1 MRKTAKKILSIVLS
15 TLMIAGS
22 SARFSPQPDES
33 AFTPIAHAE
42 NTEKD
47 GFFEYSVE
55 NGKATITDFDKN
67 YTGDLIIPAT
77 LGGYNVACISY
88 WAFYGCEGMTSITIP
103 NTVEIIKDGAFA
115 DCTNLCEFRVS
126 DENKNYC
133 AYDGVLFNIE
143 KTSLIAFPNK
153 KTNGYQV
160 PVFVNEIFNAAFY
173 GCCDLK
179 SVKIPDSVKNIGTQ
193 AFSKCSGLS
202 SIEIPNSI
210 TEIPEETFCDCTGLT
225 SVAIPN
231 TVKKIGTRAF
241 ENCTEL
247 TAVTIP
253 DSVTEIDMEALN
265 GCSALAS
272 ISIPDSVVS
281 MGVGVLGGTAYYNNK
296 NNWKDGILY
305 CGNHLIRAD
314 KNTLFG
320 EIEIREGTKTIAGRA
335 FADCKN
341 LTAVT
346 IPEGILEIG
355 YGTFQLCSKLK
366 SAHLP
371 DSIKSIGL
379 YAFDHCSELADITFP
394 DNVEDI
400 GWCAI
405 DGTAFFRNKS
415 NWENGV
421 LYCGNHLIEANS
433 SVAKNYKV
441 KDGTKTIAAAY
452 ESMSR
457 DGGFMYNNEL
467 ESVFIPDS
475 VIFIGPSVFF
485 NCENLK
491 AVTIP
496 ESVKYMYSNTFE
508 GCKSLTLFVYAGSYA
523 EQYAKENGIP
533 FEIISKPI
541 IETPTEE
548 PKPDDPTTPKI
559 DAIVGTKTVTVG
571 GTTVLAAVG
580 GVKAVDVHSA
590 AHGAKLLDR
599 FGNAVND
606 DMPLAS
612 GMKLVFHSAIF
623 EIAVLGDVD
632 GDGAIS
638 VADARLALRQA
649 VSLENLNGVYLFAGK
664 VGGENVGVSEARKI
678 LRAAVGLDDASEWL
692 K

>member
-1 MRKTAKKILSIVLS
+1 MRKTAKRILSIALS
-15 TLMIAGS
+15 AVVIAGS
-22 SARFSPQPDES
+22 SAGFSPQPDES
-33 AFTPIAHAE
+33 AFTPIVHAE

-47 GFFEYSVE
+47 GFFEYSVD

-77 LGGYNVACISY
+77 LGGCNVACIGY
-88 WAFYGCEGMTSITIP
+88 WAFYGCKGMTSVTIP
-103 NTVEIIKDGAFA
+103 NTVEFINNGAFA
-115 DCTNLCEFRVS
+115 DCTNLYEFRVS

-133 AYDGVLFNIE
+133 AYDGVLFNKE

-153 KTNGYQV
+153 KTDGYQV

-179 SVKIPDSVKNIGTQ
+179 SVKIPDSVKKIG
-193 AFSKCSGLS
+193 ASSFSKCSGLS

-210 TEIPEETFCDCTGLT
+210 TEIPDETFCDCTGLT
-225 SVAIPN
+225 SIAIPN
-231 TVKKIGTRAF
+231 TVKKIGTSVF

-253 DSVTEIDMEALN
+253 DSVTEIGWEVFY

-272 ISIPDSVVS
+272 ISIPDSVES
-281 MGVGVLGGTAYYNNK
+281 MGGNVLNGTVYYNEK

-314 KNTLFG
+314 KNTLSG
-320 EIEIREGTKTIAGRA
+320 KIEIREGTKTIAVMA
-335 FADCKN
+335 FADCEN

-346 IPEGILEIG
+346 VPEGILEIG
-355 YGTFQLCSKLK
+355 YGTFQYCSKLK
-366 SAHLP
+366 SVQLP
-371 DSIKSIGL
+371 DSLKNIEI

-394 DNVEDI
+394 DNVEGI

-405 DGTAFFRNKS
+405 DGTAFYRNES

-421 LYCGNHLIEANS
+421 LYCGKHLIEANS

-457 DGGFMYNNEL
+457 DGGFMYNKEL
-467 ESVFIPDS
+467 ESVVIPDS

-496 ESVKYMYSNTFE
+496 ESVKYMYSSTFE
-508 GCKSLTLFVYAGSYA
+508 GCKSLTLFVYADSYA
-523 EQYAKENGIP
+523 EQFAKENGIP

-541 IETPTEE
+541 IEPPTEE
-548 PKPDDPTTPKI
+548 PKPDEPTIPNI

-580 GVKAVDVHSA
+580 GVNAVDVRIA

-599 FGNAVND
+599 YGNAVND
-606 DMPLAS
+606 DMPLAT
-612 GMKLVFHSAIF
+612 GMKLVFDSSIL

-632 GDGAIS
+632 GDGTIG

-649 VSLENLNGVYLFAGK
+649 VNLENLNGVYLFAGK
-664 VGGENVGVSEARKI
+664 VGGDSVGVSEARKI
-678 LRAAVGLDDASEWL
+678 LRVAVGLDDDDEWL

>member
-55 NGKATITDFDKN
+55 NGKATITDFDKK

-77 LGGYNVACISY
+77 LGGCNVACIGY
-88 WAFYGCEGMTSITIP
+88 WAFYGCKGMTSVTIP
-103 NTVEIIKDGAFA
+103 NTVEFINNGAFA

-253 DSVTEIDMEALN
+253 DSVTEIDMEAFN

-335 FADCKN
+335 FADCEN

-355 YGTFQLCSKLK
+355 YGTFQFCSKLK

-405 DGTAFFRNKS
+405 DGTAFYRNKS

-467 ESVFIPDS
+467 ESVVIPDS

-496 ESVKYMYSNTFE
+496 ESVKNMYSSTFE
-508 GCKSLTLFVYAGSYA
+508 GCKSLTLFVYADSYA

-541 IETPTEE
+541 IEPPTEE
-548 PKPDDPTTPKI
+548 PKPDEPTIPKI

-580 GVKAVDVHSA
+580 GVKAADVRSA

-638 VADARLALRQA
+638 VADARLALRQV

-678 LRAAVGLDDASEWL
+678 LRAAVGLDDASGWL

>member
-1 MRKTAKKILSIVLS
+1 MRKTTKRILSIALS
-15 TLMIAGS
+15 AVMIAGS
-22 SARFSPQPDES
+22 SAGFSPQPDES

-77 LGGYNVACISY
+77 LGGCNVVCIRY
-88 WAFYGCEGMTSITIP
+88 WAFYGCKGITSVTIP
-103 NTVEIIKDGAFA
+103 NTVEIIKKGAFA
-115 DCTNLCEFRVS
+115 DCTNLYEFRVS

-133 AYDGVLFNIE
+133 AYDGVLFNKE

-153 KTNGYQV
+153 KTDGYQV
-160 PVFVNEIFNAAFY
+160 PFFVNEIFNAAFY

-179 SVKIPDSVKNIGTQ
+179 SVKIPDSVKKIGAQ
-193 AFSKCSGLS
+193 AFSKCTGLS

-231 TVKKIGTRAF
+231 SVKKIGTSVF

-253 DSVTEIDMEALN
+253 DSVAEIGWEAFY

-272 ISIPDSVVS
+272 ISIPDSVES
-281 MGVGVLGGTAYYNNK
+281 MGCHVLNGTAYYNEK

-320 EIEIREGTKTIAGRA
+320 EIEIRDGTKTIAAMA
-335 FADCKN
+335 FADCEN

-346 IPEGILEIG
+346 VPEGILEIG
-355 YGTFQLCSKLK
+355 YGTFQYCSKLK
-366 SAHLP
+366 SVQLP
-371 DSIKSIGL
+371 DSIKNIEI
-379 YAFDHCSELADITFP
+379 YAFDHCRELADITFP
-394 DNVEDI
+394 DNVEGI

-405 DGTAFFRNKS
+405 GSTAFYWNKS

-421 LYCGNHLIEANS
+421 LYCGKHLIEANS

-452 ESMSR
+452 DLMER
-457 DGGFMYNNEL
+457 EGGFMYNKEL
-467 ESVFIPDS
+467 ESVVIPDS

-496 ESVKYMYSNTFE
+496 ESVKYMYSSTFE
-508 GCKSLTLFVYAGSYA
+508 GCKSLTLFVYADSYA

-541 IETPTEE
+541 IEPPTEE
-548 PKPDDPTTPKI
+548 PKPDEPTTPKI
-559 DAIVGTKTVTVG
+559 DTIVGTKTVTVG

-580 GVKAVDVHSA
+580 GVNAADVRIA

-599 FGNAVND
+599 YGNAIND
-606 DMPLAS
+606 DMPLAT
-612 GMKLVFHSAIF
+612 GMKLVVDSSIF

-632 GDGAIS
+632 GDGTIG

-649 VSLENLNGVYLFAGK
+649 VNLENLNGVYLFAGK
-664 VGGENVGVSEARKI
+664 VGGDSVGVSEARKI
-678 LRAAVGLDDASEWL
+678 LRVAVGLDDDDEWM

>member
-77 LGGYNVACISY
+77 LGGCNVACIGY
-88 WAFYGCEGMTSITIP
+88 WAFYGCKGMTSVTIP
-103 NTVEIIKDGAFA
+103 NTVEFINNGAFA
-115 DCTNLCEFRVS
+115 DCTNLYEFRVN
-126 DENKNYC
+126 DENRNYC
-133 AYDGVLFNIE
+133 AYDGVLFNKE

-153 KTNGYQV
+153 KTDGYQV

-179 SVKIPDSVKNIGTQ
+179 SVKIPDSVKKIGAQ
-193 AFSKCSGLS
+193 AFSKCTGLS
-202 SIEIPNSI
+202 SIEIPNGI
-210 TEIPEETFCDCTGLT
+210 AEIPDETFCDCTALT
-225 SVAIPN
+225 LIAIPN

-253 DSVTEIDMEALN
+253 DSVTEIGWEVFY

-272 ISIPDSVVS
+272 ISISDSVVS
-281 MGVGVLGGTAYYNNK
+281 MGCGVLGGTAYYNNK

-314 KNTLFG
+314 KNTLCG
-320 EIEIREGTKTIAGRA
+320 EIEIREETKTIAGMA
-335 FADCKN
+335 FADCEN

-355 YGTFQLCSKLK
+355 YGTFQFCSKLK

-400 GWCAI
+400 GWCVI
-405 DGTAFFRNKS
+405 DGTAFYRNKS

-467 ESVFIPDS
+467 ESVVIPDS

-496 ESVKYMYSNTFE
+496 ESVKYMSSSTFE
-508 GCKSLTLFVYAGSYA
+508 GCKSLTLFVYADSYA

-541 IETPTEE
+541 IEPPTEE
-548 PKPDDPTTPKI
+548 PKPDEPTIPKI

-580 GVKAVDVHSA
+580 GVKAVDVRIA

-612 GMKLVFHSAIF
+612 GMKLVFDSAFF

>member
-1 MRKTAKKILSIVLS
+1 MRKTTKRILSIALS
-15 TLMIAGS
+15 ALMIAGS

-88 WAFYGCEGMTSITIP
+88 WAFCGCEGMTSITIP
-103 NTVEIIKDGAFA
+103 NTVEIIKNGAFA

-143 KTSLIAFPNK
+143 KTSLIAFPNQ
-153 KTNGYQV
+153 KTNDYQV

-179 SVKIPDSVKNIGTQ
+179 SVKIPDSVKKIGAQ

-225 SVAIPN
+225 SVAIPK

-247 TAVTIP
+247 TAVTIS
-253 DSVTEIDMEALN
+253 DSVTEIDMEAFN

-335 FADCKN
+335 FADCEN

-346 IPEGILEIG
+346 VPEGILEIG
-355 YGTFQLCSKLK
+355 YGTFQYCSKLK

-405 DGTAFFRNKS
+405 DGTAFYRNKN

-457 DGGFMYNNEL
+457 DGGFMYNKEL
-467 ESVFIPDS
+467 ESVVIPDS

-491 AVTIP
+491 AVTVP

-541 IETPTEE
+541 IEPPTEE
-548 PKPDDPTTPKI
+548 PKTDEPTIPKI

-580 GVKAVDVHSA
+580 GVKAADVRSA

-599 FGNAVND
+599 YGNAVND
-606 DMPLAS
+606 DMPLAT
-612 GMKLVFHSAIF
+612 GMKLVFDSAIF

>member
-77 LGGYNVACISY
+77 LGGCNVACIGY
-88 WAFYGCEGMTSITIP
+88 WAFYGCKGMTSVTIP
-103 NTVEIIKDGAFA
+103 NTVEFINNGAFA
-115 DCTNLCEFRVS
+115 DCTNLYEFRVN
-126 DENKNYC
+126 DENRNYC
-133 AYDGVLFNIE
+133 AYDGVLFNKE

-153 KTNGYQV
+153 KTDGYQV

-179 SVKIPDSVKNIGTQ
+179 SVKIPDSVKKIGAQ
-193 AFSKCSGLS
+193 AFSKCTGLS
-202 SIEIPNSI
+202 SIEIPNGI
-210 TEIPEETFCDCTGLT
+210 AEIPDETFCDCTALT
-225 SVAIPN
+225 LIAIPN

-253 DSVTEIDMEALN
+253 DSVTEIGWEVFY

-272 ISIPDSVVS
+272 ISISDSVVS
-281 MGVGVLGGTAYYNNK
+281 MGCGVLGGTAYYNNK

-314 KNTLFG
+314 KNTLCG
-320 EIEIREGTKTIAGRA
+320 EIEIREETKTIAGMA
-335 FADCKN
+335 FADCEN

-355 YGTFQLCSKLK
+355 YGTFQFCSKLK

-405 DGTAFFRNKS
+405 DGTAFYRNKS

-467 ESVFIPDS
+467 ESVVIPDS

-496 ESVKYMYSNTFE
+496 ESVKYMYSSTFE
-508 GCKSLTLFVYAGSYA
+508 GCKSLTLFVYADSYA

-541 IETPTEE
+541 IDPPTEE
-548 PKPDDPTTPKI
+548 PKPDEPTIPKI

-580 GVKAVDVHSA
+580 GVKAADVRSA

-599 FGNAVND
+599 YGSAVND
-606 DMPLAS
+606 DMPLAT
-612 GMKLVFHSAIF
+612 GMKLVFNSAVF

-632 GDGAIS
+632 GDGTIS

-678 LRAAVGLDDASEWL
+678 LRAAVRLDDASEWL

>member
-1 MRKTAKKILSIVLS
+1 MRKTTKRILSIALS
-15 TLMIAGS
+15 ALMIAGS

-88 WAFYGCEGMTSITIP
+88 WAFCGCEGMTSITIP
-103 NTVEIIKDGAFA
+103 NTVEIIKNGAFA

-143 KTSLIAFPNK
+143 KTSLIAFPNQ
-153 KTNGYQV
+153 KTNDYQV

-179 SVKIPDSVKNIGTQ
+179 SVKIPDSVKKIGAQ

-225 SVAIPN
+225 SVAIPK

-247 TAVTIP
+247 TAVTIS
-253 DSVTEIDMEALN
+253 DSVTEIDMEAFN

-335 FADCKN
+335 FADCEN

-346 IPEGILEIG
+346 VPEGILEIG
-355 YGTFQLCSKLK
+355 YGTFQYCSKLK

-405 DGTAFFRNKS
+405 DGTAFYRNKN

-457 DGGFMYNNEL
+457 DGGFMYNKEL
-467 ESVFIPDS
+467 ESVVIPDS

-491 AVTIP
+491 AVTVP

-541 IETPTEE
+541 IEPPTEE
-548 PKPDDPTTPKI
+548 PKPDEPTIPKI
-559 DAIVGTKTVTVG
+559 DAIVGTKTVSFDG
-571 GTTVLAAVG
+571 STVLAAVG
-580 GVKAVDVHSA
+580 GVSAADVRSA

-606 DMPLAS
+606 DMPLAT
-612 GMKLVFHSAIF
+612 GMKLVFDSAIF